1 MFTYQVRP
9 RIFRHKHGDEIKLPA
24 DCEIQFH
31 LRPLQ
36 SFGCEAGNGRT
47 LVRNEPAKLLFNAN
61 SGEHFAIS
69 QSPLPRLDVTINES
83 GGRIVQLSGNVLSVQ
98 QHFTSLREL
107 EETLISVYFAFPALL
122 NVSFADPP
130 FVERVDGTVGSV
142 GFRWELDDFCFLFET
157 TTLEKQESSVCTAW
171 ERMGCVSE
179 ARRGRLIAALHFF
192 HVACRLNRQGSTPGE
207 FMAEAVLN
215 FSKVLEV
222 LFPADGDG
230 KSRDAA
236 RAGLKRLEFTE
247 AEIEGSFIPAMA
259 LRNEIGVGHTQLGL
273 FTMEQLRVIHAY
285 TAQAE
290 TAFRKM
296 FDRLLKAIE
305 AGPFDVE
312 PHVLESASPTAV
324 AIVERIKEYLPKQ
337 LLEPTCRRDMG
348 D

>member
-9 RIFRHKHGDEIKLPA
+9 RIFRHKQGDEIKLPA
-24 DCEIQFH
+24 DCEIRFH

-36 SFGCEAGNGRT
+36 PFGCEAGNGRT
-47 LVRNEPAKLLFNAN
+47 VVRSEAASVLFNAN
-61 SGEHFAIS
+61 TGEHSAIS
-69 QSPLPRLDVTINES
+69 QKPLPRLDVTIKES
-83 GGRIVQLSGNVLSVQ
+83 NGRTVQLSGNVLSVK
-98 QHFTSLREL
+98 QHFVSLREL
-107 EETLISVYFAFPALL
+107 EETLIGIYFAFPALL

-142 GFRWELDDFCFLFET
+142 GFRWELDDFRFLIET
-157 TTLEKQESSVCTAW
+157 TTLEKQESSVCAAW
-171 ERMGCVSE
+171 ERMGLVSE

-215 FSKVLEV
+215 LSKVLEV

-236 RAGLKRLEFTE
+236 RAGLKRLEFTD

-259 LRNEIGVGHTQLGL
+259 LRNEIGVGHAQLGL
-273 FTMEQLRVIHAY
+273 FTMDQLRVIHAF
-285 TAQAE
+285 TDQAE
-290 TAFRKM
+290 SMSRKM

-305 AGPFDVE
+305 AGSFDVE
-312 PHVLESASPTAV
+312 SHILEAASPTAV
-324 AIVERIKEYLPKQ
+324 AIVERIKEHLPTE
-337 LLEPTCRRDMG
+337 LLFAG
-348 D
+348 